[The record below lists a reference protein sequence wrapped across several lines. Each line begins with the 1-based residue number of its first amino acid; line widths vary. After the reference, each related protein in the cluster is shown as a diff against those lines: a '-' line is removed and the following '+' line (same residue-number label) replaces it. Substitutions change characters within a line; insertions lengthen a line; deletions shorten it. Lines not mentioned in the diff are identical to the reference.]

1 MDTCFLFSFLNCILQ
16 RMKSFA
22 FIDNPLVVYVDNDE
36 DYDYV
41 RSIRQHIDQNRTC
54 IVELER
60 SRMWTFSTFN
70 KQRVQNITSTEG
82 YPRIYPSTVVADYSL
97 MRNAKYEVSAS
108 EYWQNNEIRR
118 IYSNKCQLG
127 CMTCRHCTVSVNEAG
142 LMQTALTV
150 GPWWTPISK
159 HLWLLSGCFVNAW
172 KMR

>member
-54 IVELER
+54 VVQLER
-60 SRMWTFSTFN
+60 SRMWAFSTFN
-70 KQRVQNITSTEG
+70 KQRVQNITSSEG
-82 YPRIYPSTVVADYSL
+82 YHRIYQSTADYSL

-118 IYSNKCQLG
+118 IYSNICQLG
-127 CMTCRHCTVSVNEAG
+127 CMACRQCAVSVNEAG
-142 LMQTALTV
+142 LMQTELTV
-150 GPWWTPISK
+150 GPWWTPILK
-159 HLWLLSGCFVNAW
+159 HLWRFLGCFVNAW